1 MMGPMKKLVQVAGRR
16 AAGLEELVE
25 AYYKGHIVV
34 LRRMV
39 QLTSDKTFDN
49 IYYIKPLGT

>member
-1 MMGPMKKLVQVAGRR
+1 MGPMKKLVQVAGRR

>member
-1 MMGPMKKLVQVAGRR
+1 MEYASNGAHRVRVR
-16 AAGLEELVE
+16 LEEQVE

-39 QLTSDKTFDN
+39 QLTSDKTFAHA
-49 IYYIKPLGT
+49 IL